1 MKLFFVSLVICALQ
15 NIYGCEAIWNNG
27 PSELLMNIFKVLE
40 VDSVNDLAAAKELS
54 HKKMK
59 RPKGKERWENYQ
71 TVTDLQKEKLK
82 PVLFNSA
89 LVMRVS
95 PSKNIY
101 DSVAVFGA
109 TVTRVKSRLNYFVEL
124 INNGLIFNKTVY
136 LLGSDR
142 DLRSG
147 NLEDQ
152 IYSNQLVQKGI
163 NPTEMQMM
171 ICLWEEMKEKHSA
184 LKEVRV
190 IFVEARKKTGANRPS
205 TIDNL
210 EEIVKL
216 AQDIDGKNFLFIS
229 NNPYIAYQDAVCKK
243 VLKKYGAIVETVGD
257 AASENE
263 SVENILDSV
272 AMTLYNISE

>member
-1 MKLFFVSLVICALQ
+1 MKLFFVSLVICAFH
-15 NIYGCEAIWNNG
+15 NIYGCEAIWNKG

-40 VDSVNDLAAAKELS
+40 VDSVSDLAAAKELS

-59 RPKGKERWENYQ
+59 RPKDKERWDNYQ

-82 PVLFNSA
+82 LILFNSA
-89 LVMRVS
+89 LTIRVT
-95 PSKNIY
+95 PSKNVY
-101 DSVAVFGA
+101 DAVTVFGA
-109 TVTRVKSRLNYFVEL
+109 TLSRVKNRLNYFVEL
-124 INNGLIFNKTVY
+124 MNNGLVFKTVY

-171 ICLWEEMKEKHSA
+171 ICVWEDMKEKHSA

-190 IFVEARKKTGANRPS
+190 IFVEARKKRDGNRPG
-205 TIDNL
+205 TIDTL
-210 EEIVKL
+210 EAMVKL
-216 AQDIDGKNFLFIS
+216 AQDTKGKSFLFVS
-229 NNPYIAYQDAVCKK
+229 NNPYIAYQDAVCKQFFK
-243 VLKKYGAIVETVGD
+243 NHGAIVETVGD

-263 SVENILDSV
+263 SIENILDSV
-272 AMTLYNISE
+272 AMTLYNIAE